1 MLTMLTLVNKR
12 TNVNKYQTLITIRMA
27 DPKWVD
33 GV

>member
-27 DPKWVD
+27 DPK
-33 GV
+33 